1 MNRDRWNNTFAIL
14 MTCAG
19 NSLALMEEEIGIK
32 VSIPALIL
40 YNLKSF
46 FWIFLSSYERKN
58 VDR

>member
-1 MNRDRWNNTFAIL
+1 MNKDRWNKTFAIL
-14 MTCAG
+14 MNCAG

-40 YNLKSF
+40 YSLKSF

>member
-1 MNRDRWNNTFAIL
+1 MNKDRWNKTFAIL